1 MQSKFVLWCM
11 YNSYDR
17 KFNNNAKYVPK
28 ITCLKSKAI
37 IVFLVLKNKC
47 KISTSEFLY
56 IFLNLHTSNQIDFSL
71 FKTWKYCSR
80 KNYLVIWNKLCSHF
94 PFRLGIYQ
102 SESLYFVFTFLGGGG
117 GGVMEDNHWSNEY
130 WLHFSLNILAFQNRI
145 RYWIH
150 SKWM

>member
-1 MQSKFVLWCM
+1 MKIMHSKFVLWCM

-80 KNYLVIWNKLCSHF
+80 KNYLVIWIKLCSHF
-94 PFRLGIYQ
+94 PFRFGT
-102 SESLYFVFTFLGGGG
+102 SLKVFILSLPFGRRGW
-117 GGVMEDNHWSNEY
+117 GVMEDNHWSNEY
-130 WLHFSLNILAFQNRI
+130 WLHFSLNILAF
-145 RYWIH
+145 
-150 SKWM
+150 

>member
-47 KISTSEFLY
+47 KILTSEFLY
-56 IFLNLHTSNQIDFSL
+56 IFLNLHTSNQIDFSK

-80 KNYLVIWNKLCSHF
+80 KNYLVIWIKLCSHF
-94 PFRLGIYQ
+94 PFRFGT
-102 SESLYFVFTFLGGGG
+102 SLKVFILSLPFERRGWGCNGGQPL
-117 GGVMEDNHWSNEY
+117 VKWV
-130 WLHFSLNILAFQNRI
+130 LTSLFFKHTSIL
-145 RYWIH
+145 
-150 SKWM
+150 K

>member
-28 ITCLKSKAI
+28 IACLKSKAI

-80 KNYLVIWNKLCSHF
+80 KNYLVIWIKLCSHF
-94 PFRLGIYQ
+94 PFRFGT
-102 SESLYFVFTFLGGGG
+102 SLKVFILSLPFERRRWGCNGGQPL
-117 GGVMEDNHWSNEY
+117 VNWV
-130 WLHFSLNILAFQNRI
+130 LTSLFFKHTSIL
-145 RYWIH
+145 
-150 SKWM
+150 K